1 MSIAAGA
8 PAPTDRPAEAPLVQ
22 VARGNPAPQVLV
34 AGLVTTVLALA
45 GVWALSVYADEN
57 VMGWYANFV
66 IPVGAV
72 LVGAVASIG
81 FGLGSWLTG
90 ARISGRLLAAVALS
104 LVAGYW
110 AAKWVEFRVA
120 FPNGAT
126 FDDGTPAGFLDWYDL
141 VTRSFAW
148 KDRGGKVGAP
158 LGAWGYL
165 LRAGE
170 ILGFAAGG
178 LITPFA
184 LRRVPYC
191 TSCAMYMRQP
201 VVAVVPAGVKPRRV
215 SKKDAAGQAAYEAE
229 TREAFARGEAA
240 VAKLLAAAQA
250 GNPAAFAAAVAEGGP
265 MSGRRAAEK
274 LTARLHVRVVHCR
287 RCAAGEL
294 RVALATGQGQNLKT
308 QPLQAETL
316 MRGVAPRLL
325 AKA

>member
-1 MSIAAGA
+1 MSVAAGA
-8 PAPTDRPAEAPLVQ
+8 PAPAVDPVGSPLVQ
-22 VARGNPAPQVLV
+22 VARGNPAPLVLV

-57 VMGWYANFV
+57 VMGWYANYV
-66 IPVGAV
+66 LPVGAV
-72 LVGAVASIG
+72 LVGAVASTG
-81 FGLGSWLTG
+81 FGLASWLGG
-90 ARISGRLLAAVALS
+90 ARISGRLLAAVALC

-120 FPNGAT
+120 FPAGAT

-148 KDRGGKVGAP
+148 KDRRGELGAP

-170 ILGFAAGG
+170 IAGFACGG
-178 LITPFA
+178 LIAPFA

-191 TSCAMYMRQP
+191 ASCAVYMRQP
-201 VVAVVPAGVKPRRV
+201 VVAIVPAGVKPRRI
-215 SKKDAAGQAAYEAE
+215 SKKDAAGRAAHEAE
-229 TREAFARGEAA
+229 AREAYARGEAA
-240 VAKLLAAAQA
+240 VARMLAASQA
-250 GNPAAFAAAVAEGGP
+250 GDAAAFAAAVAEGGP
-265 MSGRRAAEK
+265 LSGKRTAEK

-294 RVALATGQGQNLKT
+294 RIALATGQGQNLKT
-308 QPLQAETL
+308 EPVQAETL

-325 AKA
+325 ASV